1 MAVLITN
8 LSIRNLGEG
17 SSLSVT
23 ISENRAGVRDI
34 PMTASVKKAFGRQRE
49 YQFMM
54 GINRDY
60 EMDGM
65 KGFIFTSKNGY
76 PLQPSAVNNVLYN
89 IMDAYSKQEATKVK
103 GGYRKLEM
111 TARISAHIL
120 RHTGC
125 TRMAERGMDVKV
137 LQYIMGHANIAVTME
152 VYNHITEYA
161 RIEKEILKMEDLMVI

>member
-103 GGYRKLEM
+103 
-111 TARISAHIL
+111 
-120 RHTGC
+120 
-125 TRMAERGMDVKV
+125 RG
-137 LQYIMGHANIAVTME
+137 
-152 VYNHITEYA
+152 
-161 RIEKEILKMEDLMVI
+161 